1 MGGVW
6 SLSAPKSTLGLHE
19 AVICIDKVQASIATN
34 SSKSYALLIAFIF
47 DFLMSYL
54 GIQGLSASAFPTNFP
69 KVQNGGAFG
78 DQDEGASDRVEH
90 HYRSKIC
97 LYYSNLKMQ

>member
-1 MGGVW
+1 
-6 SLSAPKSTLGLHE
+6 
-19 AVICIDKVQASIATN
+19 
-34 SSKSYALLIAFIF
+34 
-47 DFLMSYL
+47 MSYL
-54 GIQGLSASAFPTNFP
+54 GIQGLSASALQAPNKFPQ
-69 KVQNGGAFG
+69 VQNGGAFG